1 MREIEVELKDK
12 PKYER
17 DIKEKERDI
26 FMMVQLSGPIEA
38 DCCESPVKVAQKKE
52 FEKQFG

>member
-38 DCCESPVKVAQKKE
+38 DCCESPVKVAQTKG
-52 FEKQFG
+52 F